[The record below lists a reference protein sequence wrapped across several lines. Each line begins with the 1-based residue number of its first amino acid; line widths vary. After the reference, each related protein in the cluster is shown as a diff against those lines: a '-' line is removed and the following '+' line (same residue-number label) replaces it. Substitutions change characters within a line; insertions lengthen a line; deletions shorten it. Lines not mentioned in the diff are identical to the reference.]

1 MNQYFV
7 RCGALAEVRRIEMPV
22 APSRGQR
29 VVVRTDRG
37 VEIAEVVAPSAI
49 AEASGSS
56 VAPKITFLRNVTQQD
71 EMLRRRLE
79 KDQRAAIESCRDKLT
94 SLGSESMLLDIDPLF
109 DGMTLIFH
117 FLGPVDD
124 VAKNVT
130 AELIESY
137 ESVSGM
143 RKVAELLT
151 VGCGPGCGTA
161 AGGDSGGCGSGCAGC
176 AVGCK

>member
-7 RCGALAEVRRIEMPV
+7 RCGALAEIRRIEMPL
-22 APSRGQR
+22 PPDRGQG

-37 VEIAEVVAPSAI
+37 VEIAEVIAPA
-49 AEASGSS
+49 AMTDAPQNSG
-56 VAPKITFLRNVTQQD
+56 APIVTFLRKVTEQD
-71 EMLRRRLE
+71 ELLWRRLE
-79 KDQRAAIESCRDKLT
+79 KDQRDAIESCRAKLA

-109 DGMTLIFH
+109 DGTTLIFH
-117 FLGPVDD
+117 FLGPVDE

-130 AELIESY
+130 AELVESY
-137 ESVSGM
+137 ETVSGM

-161 AGGDSGGCGSGCAGC
+161 EGSDSASCGSGCAGC
-176 AVGCK
+176 AVGCR